1 MSELFRKE
9 AVSHAVRRL
18 DGEVLLG
25 TTFSWSVIGYGLAG
39 VVFIGLLFASLATYA
54 RTEAVT
60 GWLVP
65 HSGIIRMTA
74 RDGGVLEAIPVHEGD
89 PVKAGQPLARIRL
102 STDTSNGDSGQILE
116 QSAKSQIEATH
127 LGAKAQVD
135 KLLSDKAQLLQ
146 QQTVLKAQRAEAAHF
161 VDILTAKQNLAQAN
175 LARAQELKAKGY
187 LSQQALDTANS
198 SFLAAQQDV
207 STAKSNLLSLDQQM
221 AQIASQ
227 IVATPI
233 LVAQANSQA
242 KADQAAL
249 GQKLEQITAGNEY
262 TLTSPI
268 DGKVMALPLDI
279 GQTVTAGNSVMV
291 LVPRNSPLEA
301 ELFVPSRAAG
311 FVKPGQDV
319 SLQYQAFPYEK
330 FGSGKGRVVS
340 VSRTVLAPGDISL
353 SGMSLQEPVFRVRV
367 ALDKDYVSA
376 YGQKTPLQPGM
387 LLNAAIVI
395 DRRSLLEWLLDPIY
409 AVSKRA

>member
-1 MSELFRKE
+1 MTTLFRHQ
-9 AVSHAVRRL
+9 AVNHALRRL
-18 DGEVLLG
+18 DGEVLIG
-25 TTFSWSVIGYGLAG
+25 TALSWSLIGYGLVG
-39 VVFIGLLFASLATYA
+39 LVFIGLLFASLASYA

-65 HSGIIRMTA
+65 RSGIIRMTA
-74 RDGGVLEAIPVHEGD
+74 RDGGILEAIPVHEGD
-89 PVKAGQPLARIRL
+89 LVSVGQVLARIRL

-116 QSAKSQIEATH
+116 QTARSQIQATH
-127 LGAKAQVD
+127 LGAEAQVD
-135 KLLSDKAQLLQ
+135 KLLSDKAQLTKEQSVLKS
-146 QQTVLKAQRAEAAHF
+146 QQTEAAHL
-161 VDILTAKQNLAQAN
+161 VDILTAKQGLAQAN

-187 LSQQALDTANS
+187 LSQQALDTANGS
-198 SFLAAQQDV
+198 LLAAQQDV
-207 STAKSNLLSLDQQM
+207 STAKSNLLSIDQQM

-227 IVATPI
+227 IAATPI
-233 LVAQANSQA
+233 LIAQANSQA

-262 TLTSPI
+262 ALTSPI
-268 DGKVMALPLDI
+268 NGKVMALPMEI
-279 GQTVTAGNSVMV
+279 GQTVTTGNSVMV
-291 LVPRNSPLEA
+291 LVPRSSPLEA

-311 FVKPGQDV
+311 FIKPGQYV

-330 FGSGKGRVVS
+330 FGSGKGRVLS
-340 VSRTVLAPGDISL
+340 VSHTVLAPGDINL
-353 SGMSLQEPVFRVRV
+353 SGVSLQEPVFRVRV

-387 LLNAAIVI
+387 LLNAAIVV